1 MGNYFFIFSFYIY
14 IHIFPKIIIHTR
26 CRINF
31 KLSSVLFILGKKEKR
46 KRSGYYFFEERLMKR
61 VQDNCMDKRRHEV
74 DVENFFS
81 LQ

>member
-31 KLSSVLFILGKKEKR
+31 KLSSVIFILGKKEKKKKEKKWVLFLR
-46 KRSGYYFFEERLMKR
+46 G
-61 VQDNCMDKRRHEV
+61 EV
-74 DVENFFS
+74 NEAGS
-81 LQ
+81 R